1 MEALLARSS
10 GMTAKAG
17 RDGVNNALG
26 RRDCR
31 AAQGPGLALQCT
43 ECVRC
48 VCLFCTIGECN
59 ITGNF
64 IRSGLDI
71 TSGACDH
78 DVIAIA

>member
-31 AAQGPGLALQCT
+31 AAQGPGLALQS
-43 ECVRC
+43 
-48 VCLFCTIGECN
+48 VCGVCACFVPSVSVISQE
-59 ITGNF
+59 I
-64 IRSGLDI
+64 SYDPGL
-71 TSGACDH
+71 TSQVAR
-78 DVIAIA
+78 VIMT

>member
-59 ITGNF
+59 ITGK
-64 IRSGLDI
+64 ISYDPGL
-71 TSGACDH
+71 TSQVAH
-78 DVIAIA
+78 VIMT